1 MAGTGTRIRRCA
13 HTATYVPSRCFA
25 DAQLFPEGAVFF
37 FGGHHENG
45 RTLAHIQLLCV
56 KTWAWFSC
64 HVVGGSQLMPTH
76 GHSAALVERPGA
88 TYVVFVGGGTGS
100 ILDDPA
106 RCNEHSVA
114 QVVELAFLD
123 RVALGVLPFPPVQLA
138 HELYVPGR
146 HHTACRVS
154 QNRVVL
160 YGGGDNPNPAV
171 CVLDLAAVVDA
182 AVAAAAASAQAME
195 GERRGLARRA
205 ISRLAAG
212 LTRSVSPPATVAL
225 QDLGGGETQPTP
237 RKFHAA
243 CSLYPWRPLLVIFG
257 GWQVDRH
264 FDDMWVLAHGGDLAS
279 YGAPD
284 GYGSDD
290 DDEVEIVLQVG
301 GRRERVLIE
310 RSTLEAL
317 LENGRFVANADGTF
331 AMQPPPAV
339 MMPPG
344 DPETGDEDSSDEED
358 DEREA

>member
-1 MAGTGTRIRRCA
+1 LTLLSRINASLVAPHRWEWL
-13 HTATYVPSRCFA
+13 SW
-25 DAQLFPEGAVFF
+25 
-37 FGGHHENG
+37 GHHN
-45 RTLAHIQLLCV
+45 LL
-56 KTWAWFSC
+56 
-64 HVVGGSQLMPTH
+64 PTH
-76 GHSAALVERPGA
+76 GHSAALVERGGGA
-88 TYVVFVGGGTGS
+88 YLVFVGGGTGS

-106 RCNEHSVA
+106 RCNERSVA
-114 QVVELAFLD
+114 QVLDLHSLRGPFL
-123 RVALGVLPFPPVQLA
+123 PKVQLTHDSYA
-138 HELYVPGR
+138 PGR

-160 YGGGDNPNPAV
+160 YGGGDNPDPAV

-182 AVAAAAASAQAME
+182 AVAAAARAQTAASAQAAE
-195 GERRGLARRA
+195 TERRGLARRA

-212 LTRSVSPPATVAL
+212 LTRSASPPATVAL
-225 QDLGGGETQPTP
+225 RDLGGGETQPTP

-264 FDDMWVLAHGGDLAS
+264 FDDMWVLAHGDLAS
-279 YGAPD
+279 YGSPD

-317 LENGRFVANADGTF
+317 LENGRFTERGDGTF
-331 AMQPPPAV
+331 AMQPPPQV
-339 MMPPG
+339 MMPPGG
-344 DPETGDEDSSDEED
+344 DPETGDEDSSSEED
-358 DEREA
+358 NESEA

>member
-1 MAGTGTRIRRCA
+1 MPHWCRR
-13 HTATYVPSRCFA
+13 
-25 DAQLFPEGAVFF
+25 G
-37 FGGHHENG
+37 
-45 RTLAHIQLLCV
+45 
-56 KTWAWFSC
+56 
-64 HVVGGSQLMPTH
+64 VVIHRGLPTH
-76 GHSAALVERPGA
+76 GHSAALVERGGGA
-88 TYVVFVGGGTGS
+88 YVVFVGGGTGS

-106 RCNEHSVA
+106 RCQEHSVA
-114 QVVELAFLD
+114 QVLD
-123 RVALGVLPFPPVQLA
+123 LSSHRLGVPSCRRCSSLTNRTRRVATTRPVA
-138 HELYVPGR
+138 SPR
-146 HHTACRVS
+146 TAWYCT
-154 QNRVVL
+154 
-160 YGGGDNPNPAV
+160 
-171 CVLDLAAVVDA
+171 AAATTRTRLSAFSTSPRSSTRRA
-182 AVAAAAASAQAME
+182 AEMAQAAASAQAVE

-225 QDLGGGETQPTP
+225 QDLGGGETTPTP

-279 YGAPD
+279 YGTPD

-317 LENGRFVANADGTF
+317 LENGRFTELSPTRTA
-331 AMQPPPAV
+331 PSPC
-339 MMPPG
+339 
-344 DPETGDEDSSDEED
+344 S
-358 DEREA
+358 RRRR